1 VKLSA
6 VEQTQQQIVDI
17 IRRLQDSGELVINNN
32 AEEEEMI
39 T

>member
-1 VKLSA
+1 